1 MRSDGF
7 ATVTWRVRF
16 TLEYDGGGFAGW
28 QLQPGQATVQGA
40 LEQALS
46 VLYGGRSIRVH
57 GAGRTDAGVHATG
70 QVAHANLP
78 DLRHH
83 ADRLRLSLNA
93 LTPPGLV
100 VHDIAPASPEFDARK
115 SATARVYRYRLAT
128 RPLAY
133 ERQYVWSVPKALS
146 FALLS
151 RCAQALPGTHSF
163 ASFCVARSAARGTD
177 CRILEARWR
186 RSGSE
191 WHFDICGN
199 RFVHGMV
206 RSLVGTMVAVAEGRM
221 TVEAF
226 GDLLARPSRK
236 GAAAPAPAQ
245 GLTLVR
251 VFYPGDP
258 EPRRAQPRKRTK
270 RQ

>member
-1 MRSDGF
+1 M
-7 ATVTWRVRF
+7 TVRVRLD
-16 TLEYDGGGFAGW
+16 LEYDGGGFSGW
-28 QLQPGQATVQGA
+28 QLQPGLATVQGA

-46 VLYGGRSIRVH
+46 VVFGGRKIRVH
-57 GAGRTDAGVHATG
+57 GAGRTDTGVHATG

-78 DLRHH
+78 DLRMG

-100 VHDIAPASPEFDARK
+100 VHAVTEATPEFDARR
-115 SATARVYRYRLAT
+115 SATARVYRYRLAH
-128 RPLAY
+128 RPLACG
-133 ERQYVWSVPKALS
+133 RQYVWSVPRPLS

-151 RCAQALPGTHSF
+151 RCARALPGTHSF
-163 ASFCVARSAARGTD
+163 SSFCVARSAARGTE
-177 CRILEARWR
+177 CRILDARWR
-186 RSGSE
+186 RTGSE
-191 WHFDICGN
+191 WHFEICGN

-226 GDLLARPSRK
+226 CELLSRSARK
-236 GAAAPAPAQ
+236 GAAAPAPAH

-251 VFYPGDP
+251 VLYPDDP
-258 EPRRAQPRKRTK
+258 GPKRRFQRRRMKTR
-270 RQ
+270 